1 MVKFL
6 LWALVLIFCW
16 PLALLVAAVRVPYK
30 VLVVTGKVSATSV
43 KWTALGAGALSSGIK
58 PKRGWHSPR
67 TPVGLLEKRKS
78 A

>member
-6 LWALVLIFCW
+6 LWALVLILCW
-16 PLALLVAAVRVPYK
+16 PLALLVAGVWIPYK
-30 VLVVTGKVSATSV
+30 LFVVTGKVSAKSV
-43 KWTALGAGALSSGIK
+43 KWTALGAGALTSGVK
-58 PKRGWHSPR
+58 PKPGWHSPS